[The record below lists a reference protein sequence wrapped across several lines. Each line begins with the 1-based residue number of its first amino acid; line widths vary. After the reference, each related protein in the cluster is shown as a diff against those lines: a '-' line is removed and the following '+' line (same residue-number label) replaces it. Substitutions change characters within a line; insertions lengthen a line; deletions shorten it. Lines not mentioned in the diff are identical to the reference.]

1 MVKNES
7 ALRSAGTDSQGH
19 GSSQIDGV
27 NLFRESNN
35 VKSSLAKKSKAELDR
50 QYLINTFTRF
60 KLQHYAQ
67 NKLLERETIR
77 ANSNFAKC
85 HRVTFGSITSLM
97 RNPESSRAYYN
108 GVVTCAN
115 AFLCPVCSPRI
126 MGVRGGEIGKA
137 VRQWL
142 ARDSRNTCYMLTF
155 TFSHSISDSL
165 SELLTAFKNAL
176 VKFWSQW
183 TIKHLLDASGR
194 VGRITATEIQF
205 SRKNGWHPHQH
216 VLLFCRG
223 TDFDQEK
230 LADFWLNALEKSGLS
245 GLSEI
250 AFDLIEA
257 RSCETYLTKI
267 SSEMALGNLKQGRG
281 SGHFSPMQLLSEAAD
296 GGDWAADRFCE
307 LFRATRG
314 IHSLCWS
321 RGLKAHFG
329 IGDVSDLA
337 ITEGAAQPE
346 LKKFMD
352 IVAEGFR
359 KLSAAEKALLR
370 NYAAVGDYE
379 RASGLLTRLDIPFY
393 RNALEA

>member
-1 MVKNES
+1 MVEKES
-7 ALRSAGTDSQGH
+7 ALRSAGTDSQG
-19 GSSQIDGV
+19 SNQIDGV
-27 NLFRESNN
+27 NLLRESNN
-35 VKSSLAKKSKAELDR
+35 VKSPLAKKSKAELDR
-50 QYLINTFTRF
+50 QYLVNTFTRF

-77 ANSNFAKC
+77 VNSNFAKC
-85 HRVTFGSITSLM
+85 HRATFGSITSLM

-137 VRQWL
+137 VKQWL

-165 SELLTAFKNAL
+165 SGLLSAFKNAL
-176 VKFWSQW
+176 VRFWATGS
-183 TIKHLLDASGR
+183 IKRLLVASGR
-194 VGRITATEIQF
+194 VGRITATEIQY

-216 VLLFCRG
+216 VLLFCRVA
-223 TDFDQEK
+223 DFDQAK
-230 LADFWLNALEKSGLS
+230 LVGFWLGALESSGLS
-245 GLSEI
+245 GLSDI
-250 AFDLIEA
+250 AFDLVEA

-267 SSEMALGNLKQGRG
+267 SSEMALGNLKQDRG
-281 SGHFSPMQLLSEAAD
+281 SGHFSPMQLLAEAAD
-296 GGDWAADRFCE
+296 GADWAADRFCE

-321 RGLKAHFG
+321 RGLKAYFG

-346 LKKFMD
+346 LRKFMD

-359 KLSAAEKALLR
+359 KLSTAEKALLR
-370 NYAAVGDYE
+370 NYAAMNDYD
-379 RASGLLTRLDIPFY
+379 RASALLSKLSIEFFKDAGVIS
-393 RNALEA
+393 